1 MTMPIDREEREEL
14 LVAAD
19 MFEEVIA
26 IIRGYEA
33 LVVELE
39 QELDDLLIST
49 GPPAKEEP

>member
-1 MTMPIDREEREEL
+1 MSMPIDREEREEL

-19 MFEEVIA
+19 MLEEIVA